1 MLSFLNTPGNKFLN
15 KHESLYGYVEK
26 YEKLQ
31 KCSSDLDCVFDT
43 YAEKCIAIS
52 PKVDSDTCGPAP
64 EGGRCICKQL
74 K

>member
-15 KHESLYGYVEK
+15 KHKNLYNHIEK
-26 YEKLQ
+26 YELQ

-43 YAEKCIAIS
+43 YIGKCTSLS
-52 PKVDSDTCGPAP
+52 PKVDPNTCIPSP
-64 EGGRCICKQL
+64 QGGNCICKSNN